1 MKDWWRSRKPRVFG
15 ALIYPVARIICSSL
29 RLRVVGL
36 EPIETLE
43 CGKIFCGWHGHS
55 LIPGNYFRKRG
66 YWVIISHSKDGEMQ
80 TSIFRKFGYQIIRGS
95 TGRGGVRALIEA
107 IRVLK
112 NGDSMCITP
121 DGPRGPTG
129 VVQEGVVM
137 MAHKSGCALVPVG
150 TYARP
155 AWFAP
160 TWDKYMA
167 PWCFARAVFLV
178 GPPIYVPADAS
189 AEAMEEARLKLE
201 SEIHRLQEEA
211 KTAVGGR

>member
-1 MKDWWRSRKPRVFG
+1 
-15 ALIYPVARIICSSL
+15 
-29 RLRVVGL
+29 
-36 EPIETLE
+36 
-43 CGKIFCGWHGHS
+43 
-55 LIPGNYFRKRG
+55 
-66 YWVIISHSKDGEMQ
+66 
-80 TSIFRKFGYQIIRGS
+80 
-95 TGRGGVRALIEA
+95 
-107 IRVLK
+107 
-112 NGDSMCITP
+112 
-121 DGPRGPTG
+121 
-129 VVQEGVVM
+129 M